1 MAQGVEDRARML
13 AVLSEG
19 RGGGC
24 RGPREI
30 ACGPLFPSARGVEI
44 AGLSMRALSTAVARG
59 CTYDRPILGTDGQ
72 RGRI

>member
-24 RGPREI
+24 RGPRKI

-44 AGLSMRALSTAVARG
+44 AGLSMRALSVR
-59 CTYDRPILGTDGQ
+59 L
-72 RGRI
+72 